1 MEKYYP
7 YIAYSFIV
15 FLFSALGIL
24 VLLASYDFGQ
34 ESHDHNEEINL

>member
-7 YIAYSFIV
+7 FIAYSFLMLLISG
-15 FLFSALGIL
+15 FGIL

-34 ESHDHNEEINL
+34 EIHDFNKEI

>member
-1 MEKYYP
+1 MGKYYP
-7 YIAYSFIV
+7 HIAYSFIV
-15 FLFSALGIL
+15 FISSALGIL